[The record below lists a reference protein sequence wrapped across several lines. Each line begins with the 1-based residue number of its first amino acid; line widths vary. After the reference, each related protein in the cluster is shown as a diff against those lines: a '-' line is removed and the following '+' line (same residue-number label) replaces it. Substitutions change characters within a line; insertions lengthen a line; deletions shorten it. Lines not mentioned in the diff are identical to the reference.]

1 MELGLAGKVALVTG
15 SSRGIGRGIAVALAQ
30 EGCDLVLTGTDA
42 AALKD
47 AAAAVTKHGRKAET
61 VAIDLR
67 KDEAPT
73 ALTDAAKRAYGRLDI
88 LVNNAGTTKRGDFLT
103 LTDADWTEG
112 YALKFFAHVRLS
124 RTAWPLLKASGGS
137 LVSIGGTSGRV
148 PTAGFTIG
156 SSVNAAVAA
165 FSKALADLGKTDG
178 VQVNCIHP
186 SYVDTER
193 FARRVKA
200 DMERTGKS
208 EAEVREWHRAG
219 HRHHPARHH
228 RRRRQSRRLH
238 RVAARALAARRH
250 RRSRRRRGEGV
261 LVCLLVRNGS
271 IHRSFPRKR
280 ESSLELD

>member
-30 EGCDLVLTGTDA
+30 EGCDLVLTGTDET
-42 AALKD
+42 ALKD
-47 AAAAVTKHGRKAET
+47 AAAAVTAHGRKAKT

-67 KDEAPT
+67 KDTAPAT
-73 ALTDAAKRAYGRLDI
+73 LTETVQRTYGRLDI

-103 LTDADWTEG
+103 LTDADWADG
-112 YALKFFAHVRLS
+112 YALKFFAHVRLA
-124 RTAWPLLKASGGS
+124 RAAWPLLKASGGS
-137 LVSIGGTSGRV
+137 IVSIGGTSGRA

-208 EAEVREWHRAG
+208 EAEVREWHRQDIGITRLGTTDDVAG
-219 HRHHPARHH
+219 LVAFIVSPRGRW
-228 RRRRQSRRLH
+228 LH
-238 RVAARALAARRH
+238 GATIDLDG
-250 RRSRRRRGEGV
+250 GEV
-261 LVCLLVRNGS
+261 KA
-271 IHRSFPRKR
+271 F
-280 ESSLELD
+280 

>member
-30 EGCDLVLTGTDA
+30 EGCDLVLTGTDE

-47 AAAAVTKHGRKAET
+47 AAAAVAAHGRKAKT

-67 KDEAPT
+67 KDTAPA
-73 ALTDAAKRAYGRLDI
+73 ALTGAAKSAFGRLDI
-88 LVNNAGTTKRGDFLT
+88 LINNAGATKRGDFLT
-103 LTDADWTEG
+103 LTDTDWADG

-124 RTAWPLLKASGGS
+124 RAAWPLLKESNGS

-200 DMERTGKS
+200 DVERTGKS
-208 EAEVREWHRAG
+208 EAEVREWHRADIG
-219 HRHHPARHH
+219 TI
-228 RRRRQSRRLH
+228 RLGTTDD
-238 RVAARALAARRH
+238 VANLVAFIV
-250 RRSRRRRGEGV
+250 SPRGRWLHGATV
-261 LVCLLVRNGS
+261 D
-271 IHRSFPRKR
+271 
-280 ESSLELD
+280 LDGGEVKAF

>member
-30 EGCDLVLTGTDA
+30 EGCDLVLTGTDQK
-42 AALKD
+42 AL
-47 AAAAVTKHGRKAET
+47 AEAVAAVTAHGRKAKT

-67 KDEAPT
+67 QETAPAT
-73 ALTDAAKRAYGRLDI
+73 LLDAATSAYGRLDI
-88 LVNNAGTTKRGDFLT
+88 LVNNAGTTKRGDFMT
-103 LTDADWTEG
+103 LTDADWAEG
-112 YALKFFAHVRLS
+112 YALKLFAHVRLA
-124 RTAWPLLKASGGS
+124 RAAWPLLKASGGS

-208 EAEVREWHRAG
+208 EAEVREWHRADIG
-219 HRHHPARHH
+219 TI
-228 RRRRQSRRLH
+228 RLGTTDD
-238 RVAARALAARRH
+238 VANLVAFIV
-250 RRSRRRRGEGV
+250 SPRGRWLHGATV
-261 LVCLLVRNGS
+261 D
-271 IHRSFPRKR
+271 
-280 ESSLELD
+280 LDGGEVKAF

>member
-15 SSRGIGRGIAVALAQ
+15 SSRGIGRGIALALAQ

-47 AAAAVTKHGRKAET
+47 AGAAVTAHGRKAKT

-67 KDEAPT
+67 QDTAPA
-73 ALTDAAKRAYGRLDI
+73 ALTAAVKSTYGRLDI

-103 LTDADWTEG
+103 LTDADWADG

-124 RTAWPLLKASGGS
+124 RAAWPLLKASGGS

-200 DMERTGKS
+200 DMERTGQD
-208 EAEVREWHRAG
+208 EAAVREWHRKDIG
-219 HRHHPARHH
+219 IT
-228 RRRRQSRRLH
+228 RLGTTDD
-238 RVAARALAARRH
+238 VANLVAFVV
-250 RRSRRRRGEGV
+250 SPRGRWLHGATV
-261 LVCLLVRNGS
+261 D
-271 IHRSFPRKR
+271 
-280 ESSLELD
+280 LDGGEVKAF

>member
-1 MELGLAGKVALVTG
+1 MDLSLTGKVALVTG
-15 SSRGIGRGIAVALAQ
+15 SSRGIGRGIAQTLAR
-30 EGCDLVLTGTDA
+30 EGCDIILTGTDE

-47 AAAAVTKHGRKAET
+47 AAAAVTAQGRKAKT

-67 KDEAPT
+67 KDDAS
-73 ALTDAAKRAYGRLDI
+73 AVLTDAANSAFGRLDI
-88 LVNNAGTTKRGDFLT
+88 LVNNAGTTKRGDFMV
-103 LTDADWTEG
+103 LTDADWADG

-124 RTAWPLLKASGGS
+124 RAAWPLLKASGGS

-165 FSKALADLGKTDG
+165 FTKALADLGKTDG

-208 EAEVREWHRAG
+208 EAEVREWHRQDIG
-219 HRHHPARHH
+219 TI
-228 RRRRQSRRLH
+228 RLGTTDD
-238 RVAARALAARRH
+238 VANLVAFIV
-250 RRSRRRRGEGV
+250 SPRGRWLHGATV
-261 LVCLLVRNGS
+261 D
-271 IHRSFPRKR
+271 
-280 ESSLELD
+280 LDGGEVKAF